1 MDQNTILKLYNA
13 FINELP
19 APASYTE
26 LRKKFETEKIKFL
39 NNIENQNEHTLEE
52 LLDLVELANNELMKQ
67 AYIEGFTT
75 ATNLII
81 ESINN
86 NKKDA

>member
-1 MDQNTILKLYNA
+1 MDQKTILKLYNT

-19 APASYTE
+19 APASYIE
-26 LRKKFETEKIKFL
+26 LRKKFETQKTKFL

-67 AYIEGFTT
+67 AYIEGFST

-86 NKKDA
+86 NKKYA

>member
-1 MDQNTILKLYNA
+1 MDQKTILKLYNT

-19 APASYTE
+19 APASYIE
-26 LRKKFETEKIKFL
+26 LREKFETQKTKFL

-67 AYIEGFTT
+67 AYIEGFST

>member
-1 MDQNTILKLYNA
+1 MDQKTILKLYNT

-19 APASYTE
+19 APASYIE
-26 LRKKFETEKIKFL
+26 LRKKFETQKTKFL

-67 AYIEGFTT
+67 AYIEGFST